1 MMQNFNDA
9 DLPQTLV
16 DRLSAIGFT
25 TPTPIQQKAIPEA
38 LKGADILGSAQ
49 TGTGKTGAFGIPL
62 TSFLMQNDSSNA
74 LILLPTREL
83 AMQVEKAIQMFM
95 GRNKLS
101 TALLIGGDSMPKQLT
116 QLRKSPRLIIG
127 TPGRINDHLE
137 RKTLTF
143 KNTHFLVLD
152 EMDRMLDMGFDVQLE
167 AIAKFLPEKRQTL
180 MFTATMPKKMEKLAA
195 RYLNNPIRIS
205 VGGNQTPAL
214 NIKQESVRLRDD
226 EKYARFVKEIE
237 ERTGSIITF
246 VKTKHGADRMAVKL
260 RTAGHTVEA
269 LHGDLRQSKRTRV
282 IDQFR
287 REKCRILIATDVAA
301 RGLDI
306 PHIEHVINYDLPQCP
321 EDYIHRIGRTARA
334 GATGC
339 ALSFLSPADSGKW
352 HAIQKLIDPEYKGGP
367 SSNKGDSKRS
377 SGRPGKRPTNKSG
390 NFKGKS
396 PTAKT
401 ANTKSRKPFAK
412 KIASR

>member
-9 DLPQTLV
+9 DLPQPLL

-62 TSFLMQNDSSNA
+62 ASFLMQNDTNRA

-83 AMQVEKAIQMFM
+83 AMQVEKAIIAFM
-95 GRNKLS
+95 GRNKIA
-101 TALLIGGDSMPKQLT
+101 TALLIGGDSMPKQLS

-127 TPGRINDHLE
+127 TPGRINDHLD
-137 RKTLTF
+137 RKTLTL
-143 KNTHFLVLD
+143 KHTNFLVLD

-195 RYLNNPIRIS
+195 RYLKKPVRIS
-205 VGGNQTPAL
+205 VGGNHALAL
-214 NIKQESVRLRDD
+214 NIKQESIYLRDN
-226 EKYARFVKEIE
+226 EKYVHFVKEVE
-237 ERTGSIITF
+237 NRTGSIITF
-246 VKTKHGADRMAVKL
+246 VKTKHGADRMAIKL
-260 RTAGHTVEA
+260 RTAGHAVEA

-282 IDQFR
+282 IDKFR
-287 REKCRILIATDVAA
+287 RAKCRILIATDVAA

-334 GATGC
+334 GATGS
-339 ALSFLSPADSGKW
+339 ALNFLSPADSGKW
-352 HAIQKLIDPEYKGGP
+352 HAIQKLIDPNYKGKT
-367 SSNKGDSKRS
+367 SSNKNNNRKPSKH
-377 SGRPGKRPTNKSG
+377 PGKKINKNTG
-390 NFKGKS
+390 FKKK
-396 PTAKT
+396 A
-401 ANTKSRKPFAK
+401 ANTKLKKPLAKRTGSR
-412 KIASR
+412 

>member
-1 MMQNFNDA
+1 MQNFNDA
-9 DLPQTLV
+9 DLPQPLL

-38 LKGADILGSAQ
+38 LKGSDILGSAQ

-62 TSFLMQNDSSNA
+62 ASFLMQNESSNA
-74 LILLPTREL
+74 LVLLPTREL
-83 AMQVEKAIQMFM
+83 AIQVEKALQTFM
-95 GRNKLS
+95 GRNKIS
-101 TALLIGGDSMPKQLT
+101 TALLIGGESMPKQLS
-116 QLRKSPRLIIG
+116 QLRKSPRLVIG

-180 MFTATMPKKMEKLAA
+180 MFTATMPKKMEQLAA
-195 RYLNNPIRIS
+195 RYLKKPVRIA
-205 VGGNQTPAL
+205 VGDNQKPAL
-214 NIKQESVRLRDD
+214 NIKQESVRLRED
-226 EKYARFVKEIE
+226 EKYVRFVKEIE
-237 ERTGSIITF
+237 ERVGSIITF

-260 RTAGHTVEA
+260 RTAGHAVEA

-282 IDQFR
+282 IEKFR
-287 REKCRILIATDVAA
+287 REQCRILIATDVAA

-334 GATGC
+334 GATGY
-339 ALSFLSPADSGKW
+339 ALNFLSPADSGKW
-352 HAIQKLIDPEYKGGP
+352 HAIQKLIDPEYKSGSSLNKNGGGKP
-367 SSNKGDSKRS
+367 SS
-377 SGRPGKRPTNKSG
+377 RPGKKPNKNSGFKG
-390 NFKGKS
+390 NFKNAKS
-396 PTAKT
+396 K
-401 ANTKSRKPFAK
+401 KPFAK
-412 KIASR
+412 RTGSNG